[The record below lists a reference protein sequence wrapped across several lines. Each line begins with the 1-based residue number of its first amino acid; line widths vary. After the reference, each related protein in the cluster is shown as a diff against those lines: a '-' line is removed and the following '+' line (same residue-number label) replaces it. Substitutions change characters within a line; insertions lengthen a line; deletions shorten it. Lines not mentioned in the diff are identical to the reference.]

1 VVYLQEKK
9 LIKIDNLFNF
19 LKNSKNI
26 MVKVTVKEGWTEKS
40 KLAIIGMIGG
50 ILAIIAVIAFD

>member
-1 VVYLQEKK
+1 MLYLEEKK

-40 KLAIIGMIGG
+40 KLAIIGMICG
-50 ILAIIAVIAFD
+50 ILAIVAVIAFD